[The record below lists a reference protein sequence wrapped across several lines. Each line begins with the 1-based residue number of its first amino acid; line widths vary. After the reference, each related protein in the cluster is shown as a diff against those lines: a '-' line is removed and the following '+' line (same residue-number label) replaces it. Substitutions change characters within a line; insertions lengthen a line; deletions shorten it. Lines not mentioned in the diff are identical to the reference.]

1 MSPGDISIKTLF
13 KHIKANTKG
22 FNVGSRKDTQSLTQT
37 HTMTETKKC
46 TKSCQR
52 KTAATESAIPGKRGG
67 KKKDVVL
74 IPKGLA
80 GTATYRHKNKTR

>member
-1 MSPGDISIKTLF
+1 MLAVGKTHIHSH
-13 KHIKANTKG
+13 KHIPRQIQKY
-22 FNVGSRKDTQSLTQT
+22 
-37 HTMTETKKC
+37 

-52 KTAATESAIPGKRGG
+52 KTAATESAIPGERE